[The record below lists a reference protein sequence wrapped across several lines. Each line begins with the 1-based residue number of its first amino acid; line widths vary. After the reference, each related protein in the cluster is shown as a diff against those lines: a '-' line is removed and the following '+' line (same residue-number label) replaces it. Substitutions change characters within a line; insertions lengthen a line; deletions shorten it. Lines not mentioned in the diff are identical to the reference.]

1 MLLMSYFT
9 ASRLLS
15 CAAQSVMS
23 GLFWEKLNV
32 CLPCVKMFSY
42 INRTFVLLFSICP
55 LTHAGPF
62 FLVVACS
69 ADMMH
74 KLWLSVS

>member
-15 CAAQSVMS
+15 CAAQAVMS

-42 INRTFVLLFSICP
+42 IHGTSVPLFSICF

-62 FLVVACS
+62 LVVVACS
-69 ADMMH
+69 EDMH
-74 KLWLSVS
+74 